1 MSRLYRKGRF
11 NVTIAFPGVLGPDFP
26 EPPPGFVYLTD
37 DDGAYLIDDDGAYLV
52 GEVYG

>member
-1 MSRLYRKGRF
+1 MSRLYRRRGLTVSF
-11 NVTIAFPGVLGPDFP
+11 AFPGVLGPAFP

-37 DDGAYLIDDDGAYLV
+37 DSGVYLTDDDGNYLI